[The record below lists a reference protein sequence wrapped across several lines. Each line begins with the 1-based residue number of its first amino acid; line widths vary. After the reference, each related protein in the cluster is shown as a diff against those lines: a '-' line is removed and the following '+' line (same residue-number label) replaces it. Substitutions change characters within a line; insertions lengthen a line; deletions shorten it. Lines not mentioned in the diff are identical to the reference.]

1 MINFFDIISN
11 LIMTFF
17 EFLKYPLLF
26 FCVVILILVFI
37 TCSFLAYFMLKGKR
51 FKKRTVL
58 SNYKKRGKFKRI
70 FVDFPRRVSLDLLN
84 ANPDKFGEHGVII
97 FTGRQ
102 GRGKTV
108 AMAQQLLD
116 YQDKY
121 PLCKVTTNFNYKY
134 QDKVLNH
141 WRVLTDY
148 NNGESGVVAA
158 IDETQNWFS
167 SNQSRNF
174 PPEMLSVITQN
185 RKNKRI
191 ILGTAQNFYL
201 LAKAL
206 RSQCTEVRE
215 CYTVMRCLTIVRRRE
230 PVLDVSGEVVKYN
243 NKGFYFFVHSDK
255 LRNCY
260 DTYKVIENLKKSGFQ
275 KRSEVSV
282 SVSTE

>member
-1 MINFFDIISN
+1 MIGFFDVISG
-11 LIMTFF
+11 LFDMFF
-17 EFLKYPLLF
+17 TFLKYPLIL
-26 FCVVILILVFI
+26 CGSVLLLLILIVCFYI
-37 TCSFLAYFMLKGKR
+37 CFFMRQGKK
-51 FKKRTVL
+51 FKKRTVA
-58 SNYKKRGKFKRI
+58 SKYKKRGFFKRI
-70 FVDFPRRVSLDLLN
+70 FVDFPRRVALDLLN

-116 YQDKY
+116 FQDKY
-121 PLCKVTTNFNYKY
+121 PLCKVTTNFNYAF
-134 QDKVLNH
+134 QDKELNH

-215 CYTVMRCLTIVRRRE
+215 CFTVMRCLTIVRRRE
-230 PVLDVSGEVVKYN
+230 PILDVSGEVVKYN
-243 NKGFYFFVHSDK
+243 NKGFYFFVHSDR
-255 LRNCY
+255 LRECY

-275 KRSEVSV
+275 KKTDISV
-282 SVSTE
+282 SVSAE